1 MARAGLPRAA
11 RRRPAARR
19 GRLPAKGDP
28 SVPKKVMIV
37 DDDRTMN
44 SLLKTLLELDGFA
57 VVLAPH
63 GEMVLPTALSEKPDA
78 VLMDVHIADAD
89 GMELL
94 KQIRLHP
101 LLAKLP
107 VIMSSG
113 MDMEYECRLIGA
125 NAFILKPYPP
135 DELSSTL
142 KKVIL

>member
-1 MARAGLPRAA
+1 
-11 RRRPAARR
+11 
-19 GRLPAKGDP
+19 
-28 SVPKKVMIV
+28 MIV

-44 SLLKTLLELDGFA
+44 SLLKTLLEIEGFL

-63 GEMVLPTALSEKPDA
+63 GEMVLSTALAEKPDA
-78 VLMDVHIADAD
+78 VLMDVHIADAN
-89 GMELL
+89 GMDLL

-113 MDMEYECRLIGA
+113 MDMEYECRKSGA

-142 KKVIL
+142 KKVIS